1 MTIERTSESPTIWR
15 CGGCGALVHPAD
27 EDAPAAWCMR
37 CGRITPSVQD
47 GGGATS

>member
-1 MTIERTSESPTIWR
+1 MTSQARSESPIIWR

-37 CGRITPSVQD
+37 CSRMVRAVQD
-47 GGGATS
+47 GSARPA